1 MNYRANSYNWEIKK
15 RGNLI
20 KRLKNLSNYF
30 INDREENRIIQKGS
44 VKMKTNLSRRTF
56 LANSTAGAA
65 LGAIAQGGTAANPP
79 REKGDRR
86 EIWVASISLER
97 LEAKNAEAM
106 VDNVASRMEEASPCQ
121 PDIIC
126 IPETFAF
133 RGVPDSLPLKER
145 AAAAEWIVKRFAE
158 FARKHNCYVICPTYT
173 MENETIYNSAV
184 VIDRQGSVLGA
195 YHKIHPT
202 EDEIES
208 GVTPGPLNPPVFQT
222 DFGVVGIQICFDAN
236 WPEGWRALRKAGAEI
251 IFWPSAFPGG
261 RMLSAMAWINKTYI
275 VTSTWPNP
283 TRIIDITGEEIA
295 VSGRF
300 ESWVCAPINLEKAFL
315 HIWPYTEKIDALRKK
330 YGQEVR
336 IAKMHMEDWAIIESV
351 SPDLPIKKALA
362 EFEIPLHEEHIQR
375 SWEAQE
381 KARK

>member
-1 MNYRANSYNWEIKK
+1 
-15 RGNLI
+15 
-20 KRLKNLSNYF
+20 
-30 INDREENRIIQKGS
+30 
-44 VKMKTNLSRRTF
+44 MKSNLSRRTF

-65 LGAIAQGGTAANPP
+65 ALGAIVQSNAEENPP
-79 REKGDRR
+79 IEKSDRR
-86 EIWVASISLER
+86 EIWIASFSLER
-97 LEAKNAEAM
+97 LEAQSAEAM
-106 VDNVASRMEEASPCQ
+106 VDNVISRMEGASPCQ
-121 PDIIC
+121 PDIFC
-126 IPETFAF
+126 VPEVFAF
-133 RGVPDSLPLKER
+133 RGVPDSTPLKEK
-145 AAAAEWIVKRFAE
+145 AEASEWILKRFAE
-158 FARKHNCYVICPTYT
+158 FARSHNAYVICPTYT
-173 MENETIYNSAV
+173 MEKQAIYNSAV
-184 VIDRQGSVLGA
+184 VIDRQGNVMGE

-202 EDEIES
+202 VDEIES
-208 GVTPGPLNPPVFQT
+208 GVAPGSLNPPVFRT
-222 DFGVVGIQICFDAN
+222 DFGVIGIQICFDAN
-236 WPEGWRALRKAGAEI
+236 WPEGWQSLRKAGAEI

-261 RMLSAMAWINKTYI
+261 RMLGAMAWINKTYI

-330 YGQEVR
+330 YGQKVR
-336 IAKMHMEDWAIIESV
+336 VAKMHMEDWAIIESV

-375 SWEAQE
+375 AWDAQE